1 MRHISLLLGC
11 SLLAATS
18 FASAQPAP
26 QPSAAPTPSPA
37 PTPPVGPPIPQPGQ
51 AEPLTQPQPPG
62 IAPAP
67 TTAGKKDS
75 KWDVSARH
83 GPGRDVPI
91 DTRSGTWLSLD
102 VSPDGREIAFDLLGD
117 LYVMPIGGG
126 EARALTSGNAWDMQ
140 PRYSP
145 DGSEIA
151 FTSDRGGG
159 DNIWTIRRDGSA
171 PRQIT
176 KEDFRTLNQADWSP
190 DGNYLV
196 ARKHFTSSRS
206 LGAGEMWLY
215 HRSGGDKGAGLQ
227 MTKARTKQ
235 KDTNEPAFSPD
246 GRYLYFSDDA
256 TPGGTFEYSKDVNGQ
271 IYVIQRLDR
280 QSGDIESYVTG
291 PGGAIRPTPSPDG
304 KSLAFIRRV
313 RYKST
318 LMTMDLASGR
328 ITPLTDILDRD
339 MQETWAVQG
348 VYPGMSW
355 TPDNKSILFW
365 AKGGIK
371 RIDVAS
377 KAVAD
382 IPFHVTG
389 TRFVEDA
396 VRQQK
401 DVAPASFKTKMV
413 RFAQKSPDGSHIV
426 YEALGNLW
434 VADGAGRGAKRL
446 TSGDEFESYPTF
458 SRDGRSIAYVAW
470 DDDKA
475 ARIKIVAAGGGVGR
489 IATPEPGHYVEPAFS
504 PDGSLLAYRK
514 TSDGYLTTPLYGR
527 DPGIYV
533 VPVRGGTPKRVAKA
547 GSQPMFGATN
557 DRIFFSAE
565 GEDDKHVLKSVG
577 IAGTD
582 EVTHLVSQNAVQFAV
597 SPDEQYVAWTE
608 RYQAYVMP
616 FVRSGR
622 SIDIA
627 PEGKALPMS
636 RVSAD
641 AGDWLH
647 WAGNSRQLYWTQ
659 GPNLYGQTL
668 ANSGAF
674 TGGKQSPAPLV
685 AELGVVA
692 NQVRP
697 AGRLALINARI
708 VTMRGDEVIEGGT
721 IVINGDRIESIGA
734 SVAVPAGTRTIDLSG
749 KTIIPGLI
757 DAHWHGPMGSE
768 LIIPKQNWVHA
779 AALAYGV
786 TTVHDPSNDTKEIF
800 AASEYQKAG
809 KILGPRI
816 FSTGTILYGATTPFT
831 AEINSLDDALSHL
844 RRLQSSGAWSVKSY
858 NQPRREQRQMIIEA
872 ARQLGMEVVPEGG
885 SLFEMNMTMIADGHT
900 TIEHSLPVQNI
911 YNDVLQFWKGSGTA
925 WTPTLIVAY
934 GGPFGENYWYQKTK
948 VWEEPILS
956 RWVPRPLLDA
966 RSRRPVQNPDEENN
980 VLSVARQT
988 KLISD
993 LGIPVSIGAH
1003 GQREGLGAH
1012 WDIWMFAL
1020 GGMSNMQ
1027 ALRTGTINPARALGL
1042 DKDLGSL
1049 EAGKLADLVILDAN
1063 PLDNIRNSDS
1073 VAMTMIGGR
1082 LLDRNLQMVAGSTA
1096 NAVAGMKPFWF
1107 QQQAGG
1113 AFTEGATIGVP
1124 HED

>member
-1 MRHISLLLGC
+1 MRHLSLFVGG
-11 SLLAATS
+11 SLLAAS
-18 FASAQPAP
+18 ASLAQ
-26 QPSAAPTPSPA
+26 A
-37 PTPPVGPPIPQPGQ
+37 PTPPVAPPPPQPGQ
-51 AEPLTQPQPPG
+51 AEPLTQAQPPG

-67 TTAGKKDS
+67 GTEGKKVD
-75 KWDVSARH
+75 KWDVNVAH
-83 GPGRDVPI
+83 AAGRNVAI
-91 DTRSGTWLSLD
+91 DTTRGTWISID

-117 LYVMPIGGG
+117 LYVIPITGG
-126 EARALTSGNAWDMQ
+126 EARALSTGHAWDMQ

-159 DNIWTIRRDGSA
+159 DNIWTIRRDGSS

-176 KEDFRTLNQADWSP
+176 KEDFRTLNQAEWTP
-190 DGNYLV
+190 DGNFIV
-196 ARKHFTSSRS
+196 ARKHFTSARS

-215 HRSGGDKGAGLQ
+215 HRNGGDKGAGVQ

-256 TPGGTFEYSKDVNGQ
+256 TPGDTFEYSKDVNGQ

-280 QSGDIESYVTG
+280 QTGEIETYVDG

-304 KSLAFIRRV
+304 KTLAFIRRV

-318 LMTMDLASGR
+318 LMTMDLKSGR
-328 ITPLTDILDRD
+328 ITPLTDMLDRD

-355 TPDNKSILFW
+355 TPDGKSIVFW
-365 AKGGIK
+365 AKGGIH
-371 RIDVAS
+371 RVDVAS
-377 KAVAD
+377 KQVVE

-401 DVAPASFKTKMV
+401 EVAPASFPTKMV
-413 RFAQKSPDGSHIV
+413 RFAQKSPDGSRIV

-434 VADGAGRGAKRL
+434 IANGDGSSPRRL
-446 TSGDEFESYPTF
+446 TRGEDFESYPTF
-458 SRDGRSIAYVAW
+458 SRDGRQIAYVAW

-475 ARIKIVAAGGGVGR
+475 GRIKVVGAGGGEGR
-489 IATPEPGHYVEPAFS
+489 IVTPESGHYVEPAFS
-504 PDGSLLAYRK
+504 PDGSLIAYRK
-514 TSDGYLTTPLYGR
+514 TSDGFLTTPLYGR

-533 VPVRGGTPKRVAKA
+533 VPVKGGTPKRVAKKGA
-547 GSQPMFGATN
+547 QPMWGATS
-557 DRIFFSAE
+557 DRIFFTAE
-565 GEDDKHVLKSVG
+565 GEEEKRLLKSVS

-582 EVTHLVSQNAVQFAV
+582 EVTHLISQNATRFAL
-597 SPDEQYVAWTE
+597 SPDEQFIAWTE

-627 PEGKALPMS
+627 PDGKSLPQS

-641 AGDWLH
+641 AGDWIH
-647 WAGNSRQLYWTQ
+647 WAGNSRQLYWSQ

-668 ANSGAF
+668 ASAGAF
-674 TGGKQSPAPLV
+674 AGGKQAPAPLV
-685 AELGVVA
+685 AKLGITA
-692 NQVRP
+692 NQSKP
-697 AGRLALINARI
+697 TGNIALTGARI
-708 VTMRGDEVIEGGT
+708 VTMRGDEVIENGT
-721 IVINGDRIESIGA
+721 ILIEGDRIA
-734 SVAVPAGTRTIDLSG
+734 AVGPTAAVTFPAGTRTIDVSG

-757 DAHWHGPMGSE
+757 DAHWHGSMGSE
-768 LIIPKQNWVHA
+768 LVIPKQNWFHA

-786 TTVHDPSNDTKEIF
+786 TTVHDPSNDTFEIF

-831 AEINSLDDALSHL
+831 VEVNSLDDAVSHL
-844 RRLQSSGAWSVKSY
+844 RRLQASGAWSVKSY

-911 YNDVLQFWKGSGTA
+911 YDDVLQFWKGSGTA

-966 RSRRPVQNPDEENN
+966 RSRRPVQNPEEENN
-980 VLSVARQT
+980 VLSVARQG
-988 KLISD
+988 KQVSD

-1012 WDIWMFAL
+1012 WDMWMFQL
-1020 GGMSNMQ
+1020 GGMSNME
-1027 ALRTGTINPARALGL
+1027 ALKTGTINPARALGL
-1042 DKDLGSL
+1042 DRELGSI
-1049 EAGKLADLVILDAN
+1049 EPGKLADLVILDDN
-1063 PLDNIRNSDS
+1063 PLENIRNSDH
-1073 VAMTMIGGR
+1073 VAMTMAGGR
-1082 LLDRNLQMVAGSTA
+1082 LFDGNLQIVAG
-1096 NAVAGMKPFWF
+1096 GQGGFRPFWF
-1107 QQQAGG
+1107 NEQAGG
-1113 AFTEGATIGVP
+1113 SFTAGATVGVP

>member
-1 MRHISLLLGC
+1 MRLSLLLVGS
-11 SLLAATS
+11 SLLAASAT
-18 FASAQPAP
+18 FAQAP
-26 QPSAAPTPSPA
+26 V
-37 PTPPVGPPIPQPGQ
+37 PPVAPPPPQPGQ

-67 TTAGKKDS
+67 GTEGKKAD
-75 KWDVSARH
+75 KWNVNVPH
-83 GPGRDVPI
+83 GPGRNVAI
-91 DTRSGTWLSLD
+91 DTNRGTWMSLD
-102 VSPDGREIAFDLLGD
+102 VSPDGGEIAFDLLGD
-117 LYVMPIGGG
+117 LYVIPIAGG
-126 EARALTSGNAWDMQ
+126 EARILSSGHAWDMQ

-159 DNIWTIRRDGSA
+159 DNVWTIRRDGSS

-176 KEDFRTLNQADWSP
+176 KEDFRTLNQAEWTP
-190 DGNYLV
+190 DGNFIV

-215 HRSGGDKGAGLQ
+215 HRSGGGKDAGVQ

-256 TPGGTFEYSKDVNGQ
+256 TPGDTFEYSKDVNGQ

-280 QSGDIESYVTG
+280 QTGEIETFVDG

-318 LMTMDLASGR
+318 LMTMDLKSGR
-328 ITPLTDILDRD
+328 ITPLTDILDHD

-355 TPDNKSILFW
+355 TPDSKSIVFW
-365 AKGGIK
+365 AKGGIH
-371 RIDVAS
+371 RVDVAS
-377 KAVAD
+377 KQVAE
-382 IPFHVTG
+382 IPFHVAG

-401 DVAPASFKTKMV
+401 EVAPASFTTKMV
-413 RFAQKSPDGSHIV
+413 RFAQKSPDGSRIV

-434 VADGAGRGAKRL
+434 IANGDGSNPRRL
-446 TSGDEFESYPTF
+446 TRGEEFESYPTF
-458 SRDGRSIAYVAW
+458 SRDGRSIAYIAW

-475 ARIKIVAAGGGVGR
+475 GRVKVVGAGGGEGR
-489 IATPEPGHYVEPAFS
+489 IVTPEPGHYVEPTFS
-504 PDGSLLAYRK
+504 PDGSLIAYRK

-533 VPVRGGTPKRVAKA
+533 VPVKGGTPKRVAKKGA
-547 GSQPMFGATN
+547 QPMFGATG
-557 DRIFFSAE
+557 DRIFFTAQ
-565 GEDDKHVLKSVG
+565 GEEEKRLLKSVS

-582 EVTHLVSQNAVQFAV
+582 EVTHLISQNAARFAL
-597 SPDEQYVAWTE
+597 SPDEQFIAWTE

-627 PEGKALPMS
+627 PDGKSLPQS

-641 AGDWLH
+641 AGDWIH
-647 WAGNSRQLYWTQ
+647 WAGNSRQLYWSQ
-659 GPNLYGQTL
+659 GPNLYEQTL
-668 ANSGAF
+668 AGAGAF
-674 TGGKQSPAPLV
+674 TGGKQAPAPLV
-685 AELGVVA
+685 AQLGVTA
-692 NQVRP
+692 SQVKP
-697 AGRLALINARI
+697 TGSIALTGARI
-708 VTMRGDEVIEGGT
+708 VTMKGDEVIENGT
-721 IVINGDRIESIGA
+721 ILIEGDHIA
-734 SVAVPAGTRTIDLSG
+734 AVGPTAAVSYPAGTRTIDVSG

-757 DAHWHGPMGSE
+757 DAHWHGSMGSE
-768 LIIPKQNWVHA
+768 LVIPKQNWFHA

-786 TTVHDPSNDTKEIF
+786 TTVHDPSNDTFEIF
-800 AASEYQKAG
+800 AASEYQRAG

-831 AEINSLDDALSHL
+831 VEVNSLDDAVSHL
-844 RRLQSSGAWSVKSY
+844 RRLQASGAWSVKSY
-858 NQPRREQRQMIIEA
+858 NQPRREQRQMIIQA

-885 SLFEMNMTMIADGHT
+885 SLFEMNMSMIADGHT
-900 TIEHSLPVQNI
+900 TIEHSLPVANI
-911 YNDVLQFWKGSGTA
+911 YDDVLQFWKGSGTA
-925 WTPTLIVAY
+925 YTPTLVVAY

-966 RSRRPVQNPDEENN
+966 RSRRPVQNPDDENN
-980 VLSVARQT
+980 VIDISKAAKQ
-988 KLISD
+988 ISD

-1020 GGMSNMQ
+1020 GGMSNME
-1027 ALRTGTINPARALGL
+1027 ALKAGTINPARALGL
-1042 DKDLGSL
+1042 DRELGSI
-1049 EAGKLADLVILDAN
+1049 EPGKLADLVVLDSN
-1063 PLDNIRNSDS
+1063 PLENIRNSSS
-1073 VAMTMIGGR
+1073 VAMTMAGGR
-1082 LLDRNLQMVAGSTA
+1082 LFDNNLQIVAG
-1096 NAVAGMKPFWF
+1096 GQGGFKPFWF
-1107 QQQAGG
+1107 NEQAGG
-1113 AFTEGATIGVP
+1113 AFTAGVGVGLP
-1124 HED
+1124 KEAHSED

>member
-1 MRHISLLLGC
+1 MRHLSLLVGV
-11 SLLAATS
+11 SLLAAS
-18 FASAQPAP
+18 ASLAQ
-26 QPSAAPTPSPA
+26 A
-37 PTPPVGPPIPQPGQ
+37 PTPPVAPPPPQPGQ

-67 TTAGKKDS
+67 GTEGKKAD
-75 KWDVSARH
+75 KWDVNVAH
-83 GPGRDVPI
+83 ATGRNVTI
-91 DTRSGTWLSLD
+91 DTTRGTWMSLD
-102 VSPDGREIAFDLLGD
+102 ISPDGREIAFDLLGD
-117 LYVMPIGGG
+117 LYVIPITGG
-126 EARALTSGNAWDMQ
+126 EARALSTGHAWDMQ

-151 FTSDRGGG
+151 FTSDRAGG
-159 DNIWTIRRDGSA
+159 DNIWTIRRDGSS

-176 KEDFRTLNQADWSP
+176 KEDFRTLNQAEWTP
-190 DGNYLV
+190 DGNFIV
-196 ARKHFTSSRS
+196 ARKHFTSARS

-215 HRSGGDKGAGLQ
+215 HRSGGDKGSGVQ

-256 TPGGTFEYSKDVNGQ
+256 TPGDTFEYSKDVNGQ

-280 QSGDIESYVTG
+280 QTGEIETYVDG

-304 KSLAFIRRV
+304 KTLAFIRRV

-318 LMTMDLASGR
+318 LMTMDLKSGR
-328 ITPLTDILDRD
+328 ITPLTDVLDRD

-355 TPDNKSILFW
+355 TPDGKSIVFW
-365 AKGGIK
+365 AKGGIH

-377 KAVAD
+377 KQVSE
-382 IPFHVTG
+382 IPFHVAG

-401 DVAPASFKTKMV
+401 EVAPASFTTKMV
-413 RFAQKSPDGSHIV
+413 RFAQKSPDGSRIV

-434 VADGAGRGAKRL
+434 IASGDGSNPRRL
-446 TSGDEFESYPTF
+446 THGEDFESYPTF
-458 SRDGRSIAYVAW
+458 SRDGRQIAYVAW

-475 ARIKIVAAGGGVGR
+475 GRIKVVGAGGGEGR
-489 IATPEPGHYVEPAFS
+489 IVTPEPGHYVEPAFS
-504 PDGSLLAYRK
+504 PDGSLIAYRK
-514 TSDGYLTTPLYGR
+514 TSDGFLTTPLYSR

-533 VPVRGGTPKRVAKA
+533 VPVKGGTPKRVAKKGA
-547 GSQPMFGATN
+547 QPMWGATS
-557 DRIFFSAE
+557 DRIFFTAE
-565 GEDDKHVLKSVG
+565 GEEEKRLLKSVS

-582 EVTHLVSQNAVQFAV
+582 EVTHLISQNATRFAL
-597 SPDEQYVAWTE
+597 SPDEQFIAWTE

-627 PEGKALPMS
+627 PDGKSLPQS

-641 AGDWLH
+641 AGDWIH
-647 WAGNSRQLYWTQ
+647 WAGNSRQLYWSQ

-668 ANSGAF
+668 ASAGAF
-674 TGGKQSPAPLV
+674 AGGKQAVAPLV
-685 AELGVVA
+685 AKLGVTA
-692 NQVRP
+692 NQSRP
-697 AGRLALINARI
+697 TGSIALTGARI
-708 VTMRGDEVIEGGT
+708 VTMRGDEVIENGT
-721 IVINGDRIESIGA
+721 VLIEGDRIGA
-734 SVAVPAGTRTIDLSG
+734 VGPTGAVTFPTGTRTVDVSG

-757 DAHWHGPMGSE
+757 DAHWHGSMGSE
-768 LIIPKQNWVHA
+768 LVIPKQNWFHA

-786 TTVHDPSNDTKEIF
+786 TTVHDPSNDTFEIF

-831 AEINSLDDALSHL
+831 VEVNSFDDALSHL
-844 RRLQSSGAWSVKSY
+844 RRLQASGAWSVKSY

-911 YNDVLQFWKGSGTA
+911 YDDVLQFWKGSGTA

-980 VLSVARQT
+980 VLSVARQA
-988 KLISD
+988 KQVSD
-993 LGIPVSIGAH
+993 LGVPVSIGAH

-1012 WDIWMFAL
+1012 WDMWMFQL
-1020 GGMSNMQ
+1020 GGMSNME
-1027 ALRTGTINPARALGL
+1027 ALKTGTINPARALGL
-1042 DKDLGSL
+1042 DRELGSI
-1049 EAGKLADLVILDAN
+1049 EVGKLADLVILDDN
-1063 PLDNIRNSDS
+1063 PLENIRNSDHVS
-1073 VAMTMIGGR
+1073 MTMQGGR
-1082 LLDRNLQMVAGSTA
+1082 LFDSNLQIVAGGT
-1096 NAVAGMKPFWF
+1096 GGFRPFWF
-1107 QQQAGG
+1107 NEQAGG
-1113 AFTEGATIGVP
+1113 SFTAGATLGVP